1 MAGKYALEL
10 DDTHAGWLVGAGG
23 GYLDVDPWIRRK
35 EGVFGLHP
43 GAHRGLWAWV
53 DGSPYGERRG
63 GAIIGFDAEGRE
75 SERLVFSGATVAELG
90 MPALGASVGDLNAGA
105 LSLRLHIGA
114 AAVRGGGRAAADG
127 RGDAV
132 AIASCRLRL
141 SGAGARRVDKIDAL
155 TIKTGPGRRPHTALQ
170 RVVLGIDAGGDAGPP
185 WDEALVGSEGSLE
198 YLAPDATTVLARVD
212 LRVEGVR
219 AELMA
224 GAASTGRTRVELACR
239 GLRFALEPATGR
251 D

>member
-10 DDTHAGWLVGAGG
+10 DDTHAGWLVGPGG

-35 EGVFGLHP
+35 EGAFGLHP

-170 RVVLGIDAGGDAGPP
+170 RVVLGIDAGGDAG
-185 WDEALVGSEGSLE
+185 EHGRRVGREVLERAL
-198 YLAPDATTVLARVD
+198 ATDQRLVPGRARVD

-219 AELMA
+219 AEQMA

>member
-10 DDTHAGWLVGAGG
+10 DDTHAGWLVGPGG

-35 EGVFGLHP
+35 EGAFGLHP

-75 SERLVFSGATVAELG
+75 SERLVFTGATVAELG
-90 MPALGASVGDLNAGA
+90 MPALGRGLEGGA

-114 AAVRGGGRAAADG
+114 AAVRSGGQAAADG

-141 SGAGARRVDKIDAL
+141 TGAGASTRPGDTIEAL

-170 RVVLGIDAGGDAGPP
+170 RVVLGVDAGGDPGAP
-185 WDEALVGSEGSLE
+185 WDEALVGREGSLE
-198 YLAPDATTVLARVD
+198 YLAPDATTVLTRVE

-219 AELMA
+219 AEQMA
-224 GAASTGRTRVELACR
+224 GAGRTRVELACR
-239 GLRFALEPATGR
+239 GLQFALEPATGL